1 MSLDLSVITDKK
13 ITDERMKSVIDF
25 LLANRFHQY
34 EYGYRGEED
43 NLSISIYI
51 DNEPEKDDFWGN
63 EPPKVVWFTPLFE
76 IALESRHNR
85 ESHETSYRI
94 ARELA
99 KLLDGFIYDNQV
111 AAIYDSDGQP
121 CDHYGTGKQFEK
133 YGAGIGPFMGVAG
146 IMKDILESK
155 Q

>member
-1 MSLDLSVITDKK
+1 VSLDLSVITDKK
-13 ITDERMKSVIDF
+13 ITDERMKSVIEF
-25 LLANRFHQY
+25 LLANRFRQD
-34 EYGYRGEED
+34 EYGYLSEKD
-43 NLSISIYI
+43 NLFISLYI
-51 DNEPEKDDFWGN
+51 DMEPEKDEFWTD

-111 AAIYDSDGQP
+111 GVVYDLDGQP
-121 CDHYGTGKQFEK
+121 CDHHGTGERFEK
-133 YGAGIGPFMGVAG
+133 YGAGIGPFMGVVG
-146 IMKDILESK
+146 MMKDILESK